1 MINRKYLYPLISRE
15 FTMKVN
21 YLKTLIHNVYLLP
34 ERIYIKIYLQ
44 LAVIQ
49 RDLHRVEEW
58 FKEDPA
64 LFNVPTDLKALSS
77 SVVSFGSQIQDLST
91 TVKAL
96 KESNAR
102 VQDVQTTMQ
111 QNITSIK
118 VHNQTFHSVTLY

>member
-1 MINRKYLYPLISRE
+1 M
-15 FTMKVN
+15 
-21 YLKTLIHNVYLLP
+21 P
-34 ERIYIKIYLQ
+34 ERTIYIKIYLQ

-118 VHNQTFHSVTLY
+118 VHDQTFCLIILYLMLQFDHDARIQILINAVKKKLK